1 MINLKDTAIAATMVL
16 IFVFCSGSAFLYGI
30 NHCKSLYD
38 NNDEVRECLNI

>member
-16 IFVFCSGSAFLYGI
+16 IFVLSAESAFLYGI
-30 NHCKSLYD
+30 NHCKSLYR